1 MVPSAHI
8 EVVVP
13 TAIQLD
19 IVKSL
24 TTWLPVYTL
33 INQRYTSSVK
43 FVSLE
48 FLEAAKVCMQVP
60 HDKCTVS
67 RRPRIKL

>member
-1 MVPSAHI
+1 MPKLRF
-8 EVVVP
+8 VVP
-13 TAIQLD
+13 AAIQLD
-19 IVKSL
+19 IFKSL
-24 TTWLPVYTL
+24 TIWLLVYTL

-60 HDKCTVS
+60 HDKCRVS